1 MFSCSCSAQEGAERG
16 CKLKIGRVGR
26 VFCCGSRELRSI
38 YLLPLRLF
46 CRKCR
51 VRDGYVIHLYC
62 LCEKYWSPIILVGF
76 FAMTVSGPDV
86 MYNL

>member
-1 MFSCSCSAQEGAERG
+1 MFRRPVFVGGKACDFLEQTGEVLRIRCGNFGRYIYYRFDCSAAS
-16 CKLKIGRVGR
+16 V
-26 VFCCGSRELRSI
+26 
-38 YLLPLRLF
+38 
-46 CRKCR
+46 R

>member
-46 CRKCR
+46 CRKC
-51 VRDGYVIHLYC
+51 
-62 LCEKYWSPIILVGF
+62 
-76 FAMTVSGPDV
+76 
-86 MYNL
+86 